1 MVTSNMP
8 IISPLIARCFR
19 PIIGTVR
26 FLSSAAPKTSG
37 NTPSAEGKARSYAV
51 EDKTPRRGT
60 GPRTINPIP
69 DFTLNGSDEHICP
82 PDHDE
87 WGTTSFETDLEA
99 GRSLKNG
106 VILKRSSIE
115 IIEMQQVGEPT
126 DAQDITDYY
135 TLRQEQGG
143 CVEGRATAEPRTRTS
158 GTMR

>member
-1 MVTSNMP
+1 MP

-37 NTPSAEGKARSYAV
+37 NTPSTGEGKARAYAV

-87 WGTTSFETDLEA
+87 WGTTSYETDLEA
-99 GRSLKNG
+99 GRGSLKNG

-115 IIEMQQVGEPT
+115 IIEMQQMGEPT

-135 TLRQEQGG
+135 MLRRDQGG
-143 CVEGRATAEPRTRTS
+143 AEYVEARVTAGSQTRPST
-158 GTMR
+158 TMG